1 MEKEQLDQ
9 YDMSLSVENHFND
22 NTAPWTGNAPLAAA
36 KAVLT
41 QKNAV
46 IGAQLAIQL
55 INTTGIA
62 ANKEVVRKNFED
74 QLFVV
79 SSAVSGYASTIGNN
93 DLYNRTYKARST
105 YTLMKDVILT
115 GSCVDLMVDAN
126 AEIAN
131 LAPYGVVPATLTAL
145 NATMLSFSGI
155 KADPEKAIARRKA
168 ATEKI
173 AELMPDLM
181 NFFNTRLDNLIVA
194 IEATQEA
201 FVDIYRNVRLI
212 SSSPTTTISLTTTC
226 VDSIT
231 HLPIEGVEL
240 TVLSNNTQRTSPTSG
255 VNIFKN
261 LPAGDDKM
269 QLDHPLYIS
278 QTVDYTL
285 VNNQTIELVF
295 ALVHK

>member
-1 MEKEQLDQ
+1 MEKVQLDQ
-9 YDMSLSVENHFND
+9 FDMALSVENHFND
-22 NTAPWTGNAPLAAA
+22 NTAPWTANVPISAA
-36 KAVLT
+36 KTILS
-41 QKNAV
+41 QKIAA

-62 ANKEVVRKNFED
+62 ANKEILRKSFED

-79 SSAVSGYASTIGNN
+79 SSAVSGYASVVGNK
-93 DLYNRTYKARST
+93 DLYDRTYNARST

-115 GSCVDLMVDAN
+115 GTCVDLIVDAN
-126 AEIAN
+126 AEMAN
-131 LAPYGVVPATLTAL
+131 LAPYGVLPANITAL
-145 NATMLSFSGI
+145 TTTMNAFSGI
-155 KADPEKAIARRKA
+155 KSDPEKAIARRKA

-181 NFFNTRLDNLIVA
+181 SFLNTRMDNLMVA
-194 IEATQEA
+194 LEATQET

-226 VDSIT
+226 VDSVT
-231 HLPIEGVEL
+231 EEPIEGVEL
-240 TVLSNNTQRTSPTSG
+240 IVVSNNEQRTSPASG

-269 QLDHPLYIS
+269 QIDHPLYL
-278 QTVDYTL
+278 QQVVEYTL
-285 VNNQTIELVF
+285 VNNQTTELVF
-295 ALVHK
+295 ELVHK